1 MQIHELTALARNSKA
16 SDIHI
21 SEGLPLMFRI
31 DGHLAEAPVQLSA
44 AETRSLILSL
54 MDEAHREA
62 ITSERIDADF
72 ALVAPDGTRS
82 RVNVFYQ
89 QGRAAATLRLLND
102 SIPTLEELAM
112 PPVLTK
118 LADEPRGLILVTGPT
133 GSGKSTTLAAM
144 IDHINKTRS
153 DHIITI
159 EDPIEYVYQGR
170 CSLIHQREVGAD
182 VRSFASALRSA
193 LREDPDV
200 ILVGEMRDYET
211 ISAAVTA
218 AETGHLVM
226 STLHTIGAAQVEVA
240 AVLQQVLGVFSHTA
254 VREGNIFIRHH
265 QAVGRGLLFALF
277 GDLGGGQVPAGAGID
292 DVAVRGV
299 GRAGRVQL
307 GAGTE
312 AGVHKALR
320 FQLFVLPGVDVRAF
334 ALVVRPVGAAGAAAL
349 VPHKTQPCKVL
360 LQQVRVNARA
370 ALGVQILDAQHDA
383 AALAFGTEPGQQA
396 AGQIAQMQPP
406 AGAGRKAPDHSPA
419 HRPSFHCPSSGWKMG
434 VL

>member
-44 AETRSLILSL
+44 TETRSLILSL

-226 STLHTIGAAQVEVA
+226 ST
-240 AVLQQVLGVFSHTA
+240 
-254 VREGNIFIRHH
+254 
-265 QAVGRGLLFALF
+265 
-277 GDLGGGQVPAGAGID
+277 
-292 DVAVRGV
+292 
-299 GRAGRVQL
+299 
-307 GAGTE
+307 
-312 AGVHKALR
+312 
-320 FQLFVLPGVDVRAF
+320 
-334 ALVVRPVGAAGAAAL
+334 
-349 VPHKTQPCKVL
+349 
-360 LQQVRVNARA
+360 
-370 ALGVQILDAQHDA
+370 
-383 AALAFGTEPGQQA
+383 
-396 AGQIAQMQPP
+396 
-406 AGAGRKAPDHSPA
+406 
-419 HRPSFHCPSSGWKMG
+419 
-434 VL
+434 

>member
-89 QGRAAATLRLLND
+89 QGKAAATLRLLND

-226 STLHTIGAAQVEVA
+226 STLHTIGAQPIDRIIDVCPAGAQNQIRGQLA
-240 AVLQQVLGVFSHTA
+240 AVLRGVITQQLLPLA
-254 VREGNIFIRHH
+254 VGKGRCAATEILVGTDAVANLIREGKCYQIPSI
-265 QAVGRGLLFALF
+265 
-277 GDLGGGQVPAGAGID
+277 
-292 DVAVRGV
+292 
-299 GRAGRVQL
+299 
-307 GAGTE
+307 
-312 AGVHKALR
+312 
-320 FQLFVLPGVDVRAF
+320 
-334 ALVVRPVGAAGAAAL
+334 
-349 VPHKTQPCKVL
+349 
-360 LQQVRVNARA
+360 LQSGA
-370 ALGVQILDAQHDA
+370 ALGMHSLNAD
-383 AALAFGTEPGQQA
+383 LARLVST
-396 AGQIAQMQPP
+396 
-406 AGAGRKAPDHSPA
+406 GRITREVAERCATNKSDL
-419 HRPSFHCPSSGWKMG
+419 KNY
-434 VL
+434 L

>member
-200 ILVGEMRDYET
+200 ILVGEMRDLDT
-211 ISAAVTA
+211 IQTALTA
-218 AETGHLVM
+218 AETGHFVLA
-226 STLHTIGAAQVEVA
+226 TLHTKSAADSIDRMVDEDVPCEDVLAQINA
-240 AVLQQVLGVFSHTA
+240 AKS
-254 VREGNIFIRHH
+254 
-265 QAVGRGLLFALF
+265 ALHKC
-277 GDLGGGQVPAGAGID
+277 GQVVLEGHIQHCVRDGIEHGD
-292 DVAVRGV
+292 ADKTIESFTKAV
-299 GRAGRVQL
+299 
-307 GAGTE
+307 E
-312 AGVHKALR
+312 R
-320 FQLFVLPGVDVRAF
+320 FS
-334 ALVVRPVGAAGAAAL
+334 
-349 VPHKTQPCKVL
+349 
-360 LQQVRVNARA
+360 N
-370 ALGVQILDAQHDA
+370 
-383 AALAFGTEPGQQA
+383 
-396 AGQIAQMQPP
+396 M
-406 AGAGRKAPDHSPA
+406 S
-419 HRPSFHCPSSGWKMG
+419 
-434 VL
+434 

>member
-144 IDHINKTRS
+144 IDHTRNA
-153 DHIITI
+153 HIITL

-226 STLHTIGAAQVEVA
+226 STLHTIGAAQTIDRIIDVCPAGAQNQIRGQLA
-240 AVLQQVLGVFSHTA
+240 AVLRGVITQQLLPLA
-254 VREGNIFIRHH
+254 VGKGRCAATEILVGTDAVANLIREGKCYQIPSI
-265 QAVGRGLLFALF
+265 
-277 GDLGGGQVPAGAGID
+277 
-292 DVAVRGV
+292 
-299 GRAGRVQL
+299 
-307 GAGTE
+307 
-312 AGVHKALR
+312 
-320 FQLFVLPGVDVRAF
+320 
-334 ALVVRPVGAAGAAAL
+334 
-349 VPHKTQPCKVL
+349 
-360 LQQVRVNARA
+360 LQSGA
-370 ALGVQILDAQHDA
+370 ALGMHSLNADLARLVSTGRITREA
-383 AALAFGTEPGQQA
+383 AERCATNKSDL
-396 AGQIAQMQPP
+396 
-406 AGAGRKAPDHSPA
+406 KNY
-419 HRPSFHCPSSGWKMG
+419 
-434 VL
+434 L

>member
-226 STLHTIGAAQVEVA
+226 STLHTIGAAQTIDRIIDA
-240 AVLQQVLGVFSHTA
+240 FPPNQQAQIRLQLSMVLQA
-254 VREGNIFIRHH
+254 VIS
-265 QAVGRGLLFALF
+265 Q
-277 GDLGGGQVPAGAGID
+277 
-292 DVAVRGV
+292 
-299 GRAGRVQL
+299 QL
-307 GAGTE
+307 
-312 AGVHKALR
+312 V
-320 FQLFVLPGVDVRAF
+320 PGVDGTPI
-334 ALVVRPVGAAGAAAL
+334 PVFEIMYSTLAIRNMIRESKTHQLDAAIASGAAQGMR
-349 VPHKTQPCKVL
+349 TM
-360 LQQVRVNARA
+360 
-370 ALGVQILDAQHDA
+370 DM
-383 AALAFGTEPGQQA
+383 ALADLIRQKRITEETA
-396 AGQIAQMQPP
+396 LYYCTNYETMQK
-406 AGAGRKAPDHSPA
+406 R
-419 HRPSFHCPSSGWKMG
+419 
-434 VL
+434 LQLL